1 MFEESSDGDIRK
13 LMDYVLPH
21 SYQVSASM
29 HGTRAMQTLIEVLAS
44 RASRF
49 HPELVNL
56 IAELSQRVV
65 ELAVHTHGN
74 HVIQAFL
81 TSFRASEKPS
91 DPDTKGSEQYEQ
103 YTQFI
108 FDACIAN
115 CVDIGK

>member
-1 MFEESSDGDIRK
+1 MFEVSSDGDIRK

-49 HPELVNL
+49 HLELVNL
-56 IAELSQRVV
+56 IAELSQRLV

-91 DPDTKGSEQYEQ
+91 DPDTEGSEQYE
-103 YTQFI
+103 
-108 FDACIAN
+108 
-115 CVDIGK
+115 